1 MRNGTN
7 DKEQC
12 SLYLDHDLI
21 VLADHEAGKR
31 DMSRSQFF
39 AQAVRELISRHHAS
53 SICAALSQ
61 KQNKNTK

>member
-53 SICAALSQ
+53 SVCSSLS
-61 KQNKNTK
+61 KKSREKAK

>member
-1 MRNGTN
+1 MPN

-12 SLYLDHDLI
+12 SLYLNHDLI

-31 DMSRSQFF
+31 NLSRSQFF

-53 SICAALSQ
+53 SLCEALSQ
-61 KQNKNTK
+61 RRMEK

>member
-1 MRNGTN
+1 MPKNGTN

-12 SLYLDHDLI
+12 SLYLDHDLV

-31 DMSRSQFF
+31 NLSRSQFF

-53 SICAALSQ
+53 SLCEALSQ
-61 KQNKNTK
+61 RRREK